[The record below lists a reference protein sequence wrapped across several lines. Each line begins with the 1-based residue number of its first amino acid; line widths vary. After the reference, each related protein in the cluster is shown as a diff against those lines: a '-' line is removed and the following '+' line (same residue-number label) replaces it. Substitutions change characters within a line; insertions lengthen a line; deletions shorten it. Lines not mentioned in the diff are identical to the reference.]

1 MNRLIAAL
9 DVLYLRWALRSLP
22 PLHREV
28 PFVIQQLNA
37 RRPL

>member
-1 MNRLIAAL
+1 MNRFLIAI
-9 DVLYLRWALRSLP
+9 DVLYLRWALRKLD

-28 PFVIQQLNA
+28 PFIVQQLNA

>member
-1 MNRLIAAL
+1 MSLILIAL
-9 DVLYLRWALRSLP
+9 DVLYLRWALRKLD

-28 PFVIQQLNA
+28 PFIVQQLNT